1 MFASIKHKQMKLL
14 NMKKY
19 LIALSAFTIF
29 TLSVNAQ
36 EKRTTAGD
44 APMAHHG
51 KMDHKKM
58 GHGDHERGMMMKQ
71 LNLTDAQK
79 QQAKTIHED
88 YANQMKQLKG
98 NSSMS
103 ANDYNA
109 KKATLQKEQNAKFE
123 SLLTRDQKNKM
134 RELKKDHVAKNKEV
148 GEKRM
153 NKMEANL
160 NLTDAQVSQLKSQ
173 HDSFKS
179 QAEAIKEN
187 TTLSQDQKKQQFME
201 LRKKNQESEK
211 SILTAEQLQK
221 KEQLRSSR
229 MKDMKNK
236 RSERS

>member
-1 MFASIKHKQMKLL
+1 
-14 NMKKY
+14 MKKY

-36 EKRTTAGD
+36 EKRTTTGD
-44 APMAHHG
+44 APMAHHD

-58 GHGDHERGMMMKQ
+58 GHGNHDRGMMMKQ

-79 QQAKTIHED
+79 QQAKAMHQD

-98 NSSMS
+98 DGSMS
-103 ANDYNA
+103 VNDYNA
-109 KKATLQKEQNAKFE
+109 KKAALQNEQKAKFE
-123 SLLTRDQKNKM
+123 SLLTQDQKNKM
-134 RELKKDHVAKNKEV
+134 QQLKKDRVAK
-148 GEKRM
+148 GEMTGQKRM
-153 NKMEANL
+153 DKMKSSL

-173 HDSFKS
+173 HDNFKT

-187 TTLSQDQKKQQFME
+187 TTLSQDEKKQQFME
-201 LRKKNQESEK
+201 LKKKNVESEK

-221 KEQLRSSR
+221 KEQLRNSR

-236 RSERS
+236 RNERS

>member
-1 MFASIKHKQMKLL
+1 
-14 NMKKY
+14 MKKY
-19 LIALSAFTIF
+19 LIALSAFTIL

-36 EKRTTAGD
+36 QQRATTGD
-44 APMAHHG
+44 APMQHHG

-58 GHGDHERGMMMKQ
+58 GHGSHERGMMMKQ

-103 ANDYNA
+103 VNDYNA
-109 KKATLQKEQNAKFE
+109 KKATLQNEQKAKFE
-123 SLLTRDQKNKM
+123 SLLTQDQKNKM
-134 RELKKDHVAKNKEV
+134 GQLKKDQVAKKEMM
-148 GEKRM
+148 GQKRM
-153 NKMEANL
+153 DKMKSSL
-160 NLTDAQVSQLKSQ
+160 NLTDAQASQLKSQ
-173 HDSFKS
+173 HDNFKS
-179 QAEAIKEN
+179 QADAIKEN

-236 RSERS
+236 RSEKS